1 MIAAFFSAL
10 AKYKSNFY
18 FPSTLSILSGIFSFQ
33 FSLVLPA
40 IANPANQAQVNFL
53 RSARLSA
60 QPYIIITPNYPRPNL
75 APDVSYIL
83 PYQPGQTI
91 NLPLIQPANPIPGH
105 ERNQPSQQFIL
116 PNNQFP
122 SQNHNLAQPQYTNQ
136 LPYQFPNQVN
146 NLPPQ
151 YFIPTPFLN
160 SPLRQNLNQKLVT
173 PPQPFPAQTQIIRQN

>member
-1 MIAAFFSAL
+1 MVATFFSAFS
-10 AKYKSNFY
+10 KYKCNLDLTF
-18 FPSTLSILSGIFSFQ
+18 TLSILSGIFSYP
-33 FSLVLPA
+33 FSFSLPA
-40 IANPANQAQVNFL
+40 IANPANQAQVNSL

-60 QPYIIITPNYPRPNL
+60 QPYIIITPNYPRPSL

-91 NLPLIQPANPIPGH
+91 NLPLIQPANPIPGQD
-105 ERNQPSQQFIL
+105 RNQPSQQFIL

-122 SQNHNLAQPQYTNQ
+122 SQSNYLAQPQYTNQ

-151 YFIPTPFLN
+151 YFIPTPFPN

-173 PPQPFPAQTQIIRQN
+173 PPQIIRQN